1 MTRIVDRVYQKQL
14 GRAANEGDYAWVQ
27 SFFKKTGTVS
37 EVQLTN
43 TIKDSQEYKRKA
55 NPEAYDRDAKTAD
68 RNAYKG
74 NKKALEMY
82 DLSVK
87 IKGKAPTVGE
97 LNNWVR
103 HGSVKEWEAS
113 LRGEIKWKNV
123 VTETGTQGIKY
134 YSKEALDRLGGKLPK
149 GTDEDGELIAIPKSY
164 KGPLSTDR
172 LTKGKEVGDW
182 IVMGQMGSERHGL
195 VGKVFGSSA
204 EKFMAKN
211 GGLTGSL
218 VFGALGMGPIGPGG
232 LGTDSVGSTILYGE
246 EGVKSRRNLAIK
258 ITGSEKRA
266 DRFLKY
272 ESRIEDIVAPIVD
285 MIAFRGLP
293 VVSTARKVSKGI
305 ASETLG
311 QDVDWENIG
320 KSIAVSWA
328 TRGIKNYIGGD
339 FISNTLID
347 TAGNMVLGQKLD
359 EAVLSAAAGNVV
371 EGFMPGGTSP
381 WITGAASTL
390 ASAAA
395 NKGTRDAVLGKSGK
409 EVQVWSIL
417 GATASYVAGAGVESY
432 LSKPKG
438 PSVGVKAADMPSGKR
453 PVGTKP
459 ASHAGEPFG
468 RLRDRINEFRTSG
481 QRELDVQV
489 EGTKAP
495 RNQGTDR
502 APKTRRSDRRAA
514 TNQDIADYIA
524 LGGVGT
530 EERLSPY
537 AA

>member
-1 MTRIVDRVYQKQL
+1 MTRIVDRVYQEQL

-27 SFFKKTGTVS
+27 SFFKNTGTVS

-43 TIKDSQEYKRKA
+43 TIKESQEYKRKA
-55 NPEAYDRDAKTAD
+55 DPEAYDRNAKTAD
-68 RNAYKG
+68 RAAYEG

-134 YSKEALDRLGGKLPK
+134 YSKEALDRLGGRLPK
-149 GTDEDGELIAIPKSY
+149 GADEGGELLAIPKSY

-182 IVMGQMGSERHGL
+182 IIMGQMGSERHGL
-195 VGKVFGSSA
+195 VGKAFGSSA
-204 EKFMAKN
+204 EKFMAK
-211 GGLTGSL
+211 GG
-218 VFGALGMGPIGPGG
+218 GALGAVFLSGGG
-232 LGTDSVGSTILYGE
+232 LIAMGQDATSNTILYGE
-246 EGVKSRRNLAIK
+246 EGMKQRRDLVKD
-258 ITGSEKRA
+258 ITGSDKRA
-266 DRFLKY
+266 DRFLKR
-272 ESRIEDIVAPIVD
+272 EGRIEDIAAPIVD
-285 MIAFRGLP
+285 MVVFRGLP
-293 VVSTARKVSKGI
+293 VVSTSRKIAKG
-305 ASETLG
+305 AAAETLG
-311 QDVDWENIG
+311 QDVDWKNIG

-328 TRGIKNYIGGD
+328 TQGLKKYVGGD
-339 FISNTLID
+339 FYSNTLID

-359 EAVLSAAAGNVV
+359 EAVLSAVAGNAVGEV
-371 EGFMPGGTSP
+371 FGPGTSP

-395 NKGTRDAVLGKSGK
+395 NKGTRDVMLGKSGK
-409 EVQVWSIL
+409 DAQTWSIL

-438 PSVGVKAADMPSGKR
+438 PSVEVKAADMPSGKT
-453 PVGTKP
+453 PAGTKP

-468 RLRDRINEFRTSG
+468 KLRDRVNEFRTSG

-502 APKTRRSDRRAA
+502 APKTRGSGRRAA

-524 LGGVGT
+524 LGGVST